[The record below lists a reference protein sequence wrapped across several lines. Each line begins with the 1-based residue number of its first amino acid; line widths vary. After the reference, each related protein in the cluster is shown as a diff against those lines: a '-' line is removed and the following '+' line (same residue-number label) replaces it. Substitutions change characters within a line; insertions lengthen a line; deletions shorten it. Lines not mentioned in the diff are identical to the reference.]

1 MSGTENTESQVIE
14 PLAKFHV
21 KVYGNGNR
29 FVLPEPTRI
38 RYRIR
43 EGYFIEV
50 IIRTIEI
57 ESGTI
62 LERAYFIPK
71 VSTNGVI
78 TIPKGLV
85 KELNIQRGDVLEVVL
100 LNYFSLRR
108 LARGASKLKMPVKG
122 YVILEPNE
130 EQQLLK

>member
-1 MSGTENTESQVIE
+1 MTKEQVIE

-57 ESGTI
+57 ESGAI

-85 KELNIQRGDVLEVVL
+85 KELNIQKGDVLEVIL

>member
-1 MSGTENTESQVIE
+1 MTEQDQAKIAE

-57 ESGTI
+57 ESGAI

-85 KELNIQRGDVLEVVL
+85 KELDIQKGDVLEVIL
-100 LNYFSLRR
+100 LNYFSLGRV
-108 LARGASKLKMPVKG
+108 ARGTSKLKMPVNG
-122 YVILEPNE
+122 YVILEPE
-130 EQQLLK
+130 EERQLLK